1 MSKISRLI
9 WFILFF
15 TMLLPVSSHTADRL
29 KLSSTTSTDNTGLL
43 AYILPVFEEKTG
55 VRVDVIAVGTGRALK
70 LAENGDVDATL
81 VHAPEKELHFEAM
94 GHGVHRQ
101 QIMANYFVIVG
112 PGEDPAGIAN
122 ASSPAAAFERV
133 TNVRAPFIS
142 RGDES
147 GTHTKEI
154 AIWKSTGKNP
164 TGNKWYLETGKG
176 MGETLTMA
184 DEKRGYT
191 LSDMGSFLKFRKRL
205 DLEILF
211 QKKSDLLFNPYSIIA
226 VNPERHPHVN
236 YSGAVRLIE
245 FLSSP
250 EGQSLI
256 GDFTDG
262 SGNRMFEPLVG
273 SDSFNVQGS
282 TFKVNLNG
290 K

>member
-1 MSKISRLI
+1 
-9 WFILFF
+9 
-15 TMLLPVSSHTADRL
+15 
-29 KLSSTTSTDNTGLL
+29 
-43 AYILPVFEEKTG
+43 
-55 VRVDVIAVGTGRALK
+55 
-70 LAENGDVDATL
+70 
-81 VHAPEKELHFEAM
+81 
-94 GHGVHRQ
+94 
-101 QIMANYFVIVG
+101 
-112 PGEDPAGIAN
+112 
-122 ASSPAAAFERV
+122 
-133 TNVRAPFIS
+133 
-142 RGDES
+142 
-147 GTHTKEI
+147 
-154 AIWKSTGKNP
+154 
-164 TGNKWYLETGKG
+164 
-176 MGETLTMA
+176 
-184 DEKRGYT
+184 
-191 LSDMGSFLKFRKRL
+191 MGSFLKFRKRL
-205 DLEILF
+205 DLEVLF

>member
-1 MSKISRLI
+1 MGRIALSKIFRLI

-15 TMLLPVSSHTADRL
+15 IVLLPVSSHTADRL

-43 AYILPVFEEKTG
+43 AYLLPIFEEQTG

-81 VHAPEKELHFEAM
+81 VHAPEKELAFM
-94 GHGVHRQ
+94 GQGHGVKRHR
-101 QIMANYFVIVG
+101 IMANYFVIVG
-112 PGEDPAGIAN
+112 PGEDPAGIAD
-122 ASSPAAAFERV
+122 SSGPAESFGRIAAAS
-133 TNVRAPFIS
+133 APFIS
-142 RGDES
+142 RGDDS
-147 GTHTKEI
+147 GTHVKEI

-250 EGQSLI
+250 EGQKLI

-262 SGNRMFEPLVG
+262 SGNQMFEPLIG
-273 SDSFNVQGS
+273 TNP
-282 TFKVNLNG
+282 
-290 K
+290 